1 MTINLHTAATQ
12 TFLVSVGGLSQV
24 LQKAEANAAERK
36 IDPSV
41 FLNARLAPDM
51 YPLTRQVQIAT
62 DTVKGAVHRLAGLE
76 IPKFE
81 DNEATFAELQA
92 RLEKTIA
99 LVKSIPADLINGQE
113 DREIIMRRPTGDM
126 TFRAQDYLLGFALP
140 NFLFHAVTAY
150 DILRH
155 NGVPLGKSEFFGRP

>member
-1 MTINLHTAATQ
+1 MPINLHAAATQ
-12 TFLVSVGGLSQV
+12 TFMTALNGLSHV
-24 LQKAEANAAERK
+24 LKKAEADAIERK

-51 YPLTRQVQIAT
+51 YPLSRQVQIAT

-81 DNEATFAELQA
+81 DNETTFAELQA
-92 RLEKTIA
+92 RIDKTMA
-99 LVKSIPADLINGQE
+99 LVKSIPADVINGQE
-113 DREIIMRRPTGDM
+113 DREVVMRRPSGDM
-126 TFRAQDYLLGFALP
+126 SFKAQDYLLGFALP

-150 DILRH
+150 NILRH
-155 NGVPLGKSEFFGRP
+155 NGVPLGKDAFFGRG